1 MFTVK
6 ISTPLGF
13 DNNKCFV
20 FLKDALRYYNA
31 NKGEGVNAVLLGVK
45 GELIEGSK
53 TF

>member
-6 ISTPLGF
+6 LSTPLNFTF
-13 DNNKCFV
+13 DKSFV
-20 FLKDALRYYNA
+20 SLRDALRYYNE
-31 NKGEGVNAVLLGVK
+31 NKCEGVNVILLGVK